1 MNQTI
6 KKNALRLLFYFALA
20 ALIISLGSP
29 MIESININYICD
41 NDRMKMHFV
50 KTSLLTF
57 KSDLGF
63 LPFAGTDEN
72 DPEAYFTSKEA
83 GLGFEDATNCLMTSK
98 SDFFHRMGL
107 SEEKYLKQWK
117 GPYLDTS
124 ASDYFLDGFGNPI
137 IYLCWNKAI
146 YLWSAGDDGKFD
158 FSINLDTNTGKT
170 HGKIPEGQADDIVV
184 KVCELRQPKP
194 SSQIPRDRILAIQAS
209 LPKKPD

>member
-1 MNQTI
+1 MNQAT
-6 KKNALRLLFYFALA
+6 KNFFLRLLFYFALA
-20 ALIISLGSP
+20 AIIINLGSP

-41 NDRMKMHFV
+41 NDRMKMHFL
-50 KTSLLTF
+50 KTSLLYF
-57 KSDLGF
+57 RNDLGF

-98 SDFFHRMGL
+98 SDFFQRMGL
-107 SEEKYLKQWK
+107 SEEKYSKQWK

-124 ASDYFLDGFGNPI
+124 TSDYFLDHYGNPI

-158 FSINLDTNTGKT
+158 YSINLETNTGKS
-170 HGKIPEGQADDIVV
+170 HGNIPEGQADDIVV
-184 KVCELRQPKP
+184 KVYELGKVRT
-194 SSQIPRDRILAIQAS
+194 SNQIPRARILAIQAS
-209 LPKKPD
+209 FTQKAD